1 MNWFRHKIEEKHLE
15 RKNAEAKEEKTKVT
29 ERLYLLITIVNS
41 GQASAIAKILMDQG
55 DSAAYVCHGNGT
67 ASSDLYNVFGLSNQ
81 EKQILFAPIRYS
93 SYPGIKEELEQR
105 YQASKYAKGVSM
117 LLPIESLIGKAAY
130 KFLANQRDSNEA
142 PKEVP
147 SMDEIKTKEDYE
159 VIFAIVNNGFADL
172 VMDAA
177 KGAGARGGTVLN
189 ARGTGNK
196 EMEKFFGIV
205 ITPEKQIVMILVP
218 KTIKDQVLTAIYNMA
233 GLATK
238 GQGIAFAI
246 SASDVVGLSTPQP
259 EEKSEEETAADN
271 SQTISNTEE

>member
-1 MNWFRHKIEEKHLE
+1 MRGFCYNMVMDNGGQRSYTEWSQLVAKLAISAVDYLRPANE
-15 RKNAEAKEEKTKVT
+15 AEAKT
-29 ERLYLLITIVNS
+29 E
-41 GQASAIAKILMDQG
+41 
-55 DSAAYVCHGNGT
+55 
-67 ASSDLYNVFGLSNQ
+67 
-81 EKQILFAPIRYS
+81 
-93 SYPGIKEELEQR
+93 
-105 YQASKYAKGVSM
+105 
-117 LLPIESLIGKAAY
+117 
-130 KFLANQRDSNEA
+130 FLANQRDSNEA

-246 SASDVVGLSTPQP
+246 SASDVVGLSAAEP
-259 EEKSEEETAADN
+259 EEKEEEESAATV
-271 SQTISNTEE
+271 SQISNTEE